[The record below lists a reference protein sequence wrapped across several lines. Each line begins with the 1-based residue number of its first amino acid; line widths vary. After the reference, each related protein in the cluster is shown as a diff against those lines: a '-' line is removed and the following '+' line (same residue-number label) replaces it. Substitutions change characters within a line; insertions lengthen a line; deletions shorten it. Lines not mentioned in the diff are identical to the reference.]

1 MRADL
6 PRGLLARVGAFLLT
20 AASTAPAA
28 EAAPPDPGARPAA
41 AATTT
46 APSRPKQWKLPI
58 HADSTVEWLAASAN
72 GAAAFV
78 KEVGRLGKDIPESR
92 KLVSYHAL
100 VARTGTWATGVH
112 RPAVDYARE
121 HRRPEKPRVAR
132 PSPDGKWLLVVT
144 EHVYLGWRSAY
155 VIPAAGRGKMQLAA
169 EKQYGL
175 ECAWVGDKVYLSSQ
189 SQPRKYGPI
198 SRYDPATGQA
208 EELGASGVVMRKGDP
223 KGRFV
228 LAACHADELSRAFDM
243 RSPGGASLALVTG
256 EGKLLKVLA
265 PISERK
271 GTPVVSPGGK
281 FVAFRSIVRKD
292 GKAAWRVR
300 VVEVAGKADRTVA
313 APLSLLG
320 VTDDG
325 SVVGGVP
332 AGESAAHAAAVRIH
346 GPGGT
351 SRTLV
356 ERAHRAAVGGAT
368 LFYLGH
374 KGDRVLKGV
383 PLKAGS

>member
-6 PRGLLARVGAFLLT
+6 PRGLLAWVGAFLLT

-72 GAAAFV
+72 GAAVFI
-78 KEVGRLGKDIPESR
+78 KEVGRMGRDIPESR

-155 VIPAAGRGKMQLAA
+155 VIPAAGRGRMRLAA

-175 ECAWVGDKVYLSSQ
+175 ECAWVGDKVYLSSR
-189 SQPRKYGPI
+189 SEVRKYGPI
-198 SRYDPATGQA
+198 SRYDPATGRT
-208 EELGASGVVMRKGDP
+208 EELGASGVVMRNGEA

-228 LAACHADELSRAFDM
+228 MAACHADDLSRAFDM
-243 RSPGGASLALVTG
+243 RSPGGASLALLTG

-265 PISERK
+265 PVAEAK
-271 GTPVVSPGGK
+271 GTPVVSPAGK
-281 FVAFRSIVRKD
+281 FVAFRRLVRQD
-292 GKAAWRVR
+292 GGAAWRVR
-300 VVEVAGKADRTVA
+300 VVEVAGKADRTLA
-313 APLSLLG
+313 EPLSLVG

-325 SVVGGVP
+325 GVVGGVP
-332 AGESAAHAAAVRIH
+332 AGRGAAGTAVKVH
-346 GPGGT
+346 HPNGT

-356 ERAHRAAVGGAT
+356 EKAYRAAVGGGT

-374 KGDRVLKGV
+374 KGDKILKGV
-383 PLKAGS
+383 PVKGGG